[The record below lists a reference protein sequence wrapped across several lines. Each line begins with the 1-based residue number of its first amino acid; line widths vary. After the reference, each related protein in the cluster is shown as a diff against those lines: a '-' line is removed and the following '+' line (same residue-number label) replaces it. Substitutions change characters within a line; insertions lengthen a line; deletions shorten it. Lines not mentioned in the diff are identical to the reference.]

1 MNIQKYQIW
10 VLNLFSYSQSTQ
22 WNNLHINRQLEKSGL
37 IKNNFHHIKFLQPI
51 VQYVHLSFRLFYRH
65 KGHLPDFIVKY
76 SSYTILTFLKNM
88 TTKKKKLFWWKQSK
102 IEIVPED
109 IFLLKPTE
117 YIKGS

>member
-51 VQYVHLSFRLFYRH
+51 VQYVHLSFRLSYRH

-76 SSYTILTFLKNM
+76 TSYTILTFLKNM
-88 TTKKKKLFWWKQSK
+88 TTKKKKKTILVEAIQN
-102 IEIVPED
+102 
-109 IFLLKPTE
+109 
-117 YIKGS
+117 